1 MENENKKKS
10 ISRFIIIILLVV
22 IAAGIALTAYFIISG
37 KSLKDIRE
45 LGKSEDEYTI
55 SLDEFITNL
64 KNEDRGKN
72 YLKIEVALMYKDEKH
87 TGLLET
93 NLNKIRDI
101 VLNDLREKT
110 SEYILEVKN
119 TPKLKEDLLEKLNE
133 SLGEEVIEDIY
144 FTNLIVQ

>member
-10 ISRFIIIILLVV
+10 RSKLIIIILLVV
-22 IAAGIALTAYFIISG
+22 IAVGIAITAYFMISG
-37 KSLKDIRE
+37 KSLKEIKE

-72 YLKIEVALMYKDEKH
+72 YLKIQVALMYKDEKH
-87 TGLLET
+87 TDLLEA

-119 TPKLKEDLLEKLNE
+119 TPKLKEDLLEKLND

>member
-10 ISRFIIIILLVV
+10 RSKLIIIILLVV
-22 IAAGIALTAYFIISG
+22 IAVGIAITAYFMISG
-37 KSLKDIRE
+37 KSLKEIKE

-72 YLKIEVALMYKDEKH
+72 YLKIQVALMYKDKKH
-87 TGLLET
+87 TDLLEA

-119 TPKLKEDLLEKLNE
+119 TPKLKEDLLEKLND